1 MKKYSTSLKFI
12 ILITIGLFIS
22 EVASMGLISLI
33 PNISYITLSIIDATL
48 LILFATPLLYYFSL
62 RPLLNVMT
70 EREVELVHRQ
80 EVEKQLRIQTTAV
93 ETAANGIIITNK
105 DGEILWAN
113 QAFAQMSGFSLEEV
127 LGKSPNI
134 LNSGEHN
141 SDFYK
146 RLWAWGNGKPTQG
159 WAALCW

>member
-22 EVASMGLISLI
+22 EVASMGLIALI
-33 PNISYITLSIIDATL
+33 PNISYLTLSIIDATL

-62 RPLLNVMT
+62 RPLLTAMN

-113 QAFAQMSGFSLEEV
+113 QAL
-127 LGKSPNI
+127 LK
-134 LNSGEHN
+134 
-141 SDFYK
+141 
-146 RLWAWGNGKPTQG
+146 
-159 WAALCW
+159 

>member
-22 EVASMGLISLI
+22 EVASMGLIALI
-33 PNISYITLSIIDATL
+33 PNISYLTLSIIDATL

-62 RPLLNVMT
+62 RPLINAMT
-70 EREVELVHRQ
+70 EGEVELVHRQ

-113 QAFAQMSGFSLEEV
+113 QAFAQ
-127 LGKSPNI
+127 
-134 LNSGEHN
+134 H
-141 SDFYK
+141 Y
-146 RLWAWGNGKPTQG
+146 
-159 WAALCW
+159 